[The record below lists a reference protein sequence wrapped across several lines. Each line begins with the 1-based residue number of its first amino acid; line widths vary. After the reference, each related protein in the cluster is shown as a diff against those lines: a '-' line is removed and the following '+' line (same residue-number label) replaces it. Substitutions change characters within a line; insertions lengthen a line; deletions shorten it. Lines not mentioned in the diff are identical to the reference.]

1 MVDLRK
7 FTAEIFSLLGSQR
20 ARAEIRKMIKTSS
33 KIMQFQNF
41 SKICCLVYNID
52 TPGWGMLYL
61 GLEGVSNKLLDILLR
76 GKLKEWDLATVLFGN
91 FLPTA

>member
-7 FTAEIFSLLGSQR
+7 FRAEIFSLLEFGAL
-20 ARAEIRKMIKTSS
+20 ARAEIRKMIKTS

-41 SKICCLVYNID
+41 SKICFLVYNID

-61 GLEGVSNKLLDILLR
+61 SLEGVSNKILDILFR
-76 GKLKEWDLATVLFGN
+76 GKPKEWD
-91 FLPTA
+91 